1 MLISTEELIKEGTTR
16 SPLCCSDH
24 TLVDF
29 AISRTDLAKS
39 KVRTLNFRRANFWS
53 FKELMDEAFWEAV
66 LTDKGIEWSWQLL
79 PFWEQKKSL
88 SLKLG
93 KQADEAGNLHGW
105 ARTCWWN
112 WGTWG
117 KVWAVEAGFC
127 DLGRIQGFCLNVEM
141 GSGMPRHRWNWTW
154 QKIQKNMK
162 KDSTGT
168 LNSYRGDRSGRV
180 YSLW

>member
-79 PFWEQKKSL
+79 PF
-88 SLKLG
+88 
-93 KQADEAGNLHGW
+93 
-105 ARTCWWN
+105 
-112 WGTWG
+112 
-117 KVWAVEAGFC
+117 
-127 DLGRIQGFCLNVEM
+127 
-141 GSGMPRHRWNWTW
+141 
-154 QKIQKNMK
+154 
-162 KDSTGT
+162 
-168 LNSYRGDRSGRV
+168 
-180 YSLW
+180 